1 MADQHRPI
9 EPCLLRA
16 TLVALYGEDNI
27 LRLERARRPPA
38 NDDQPDTADHLRRIQ
53 DDAEAARFA
62 AEIARDAALGSNADW
77 PDT

>member
-9 EPCLLRA
+9 EPSLLRA

-27 LRLERARRPPA
+27 RRLERARRPPA
-38 NDDQPDTADHLRRIQ
+38 NDDQPDTADQLRRIQ

-62 AEIARDAALGSNADW
+62 VEIARDAALGSNADW
-77 PDT
+77 PDA